1 MSETR
6 LTNAQRKAVEYDAGP
21 VIVLAGPGTGKTS
34 VIVHRVAHMIAERG
48 IAPERIAAITFT
60 NKAANEL
67 RERISEIVGGSN
79 ADAVF
84 AGTFHSFGF
93 GILRRFADL
102 AGIGP
107 EPQLLDSAQQRRLLR
122 ELIDEHGLFRRA
134 IAGGI
139 DAVLAEATSAIS
151 GFRDAGIGP
160 AAARQ
165 RLDALLADAS
175 LEDGP
180 RAQLARLG
188 DHLDLFARFDAA
200 CRQRGL
206 LTVDDLITRPAEL
219 LREHAA
225 VRDICRHDYAH
236 LVVDEFQDLNRGQI
250 ELLRALC
257 GAGEPD
263 LCVVG
268 DDDQA
273 IYAFRGA
280 DQFAFRRFAEIWPG
294 APTLLLTENWRS
306 GQAVL
311 DVANVVIEES
321 TFRFDDTKVVEIAA
335 ERDAPPASVEA
346 VHVDRW
352 EEDGDLIAAM
362 ILLDREQNP
371 ERSWSRYAVLAR
383 GHGDLDR
390 VRAALELEGIPTVVS
405 RAAAVRD
412 EPGVQDLMAWISI
425 ILEPA
430 QTWGVRRILTRP
442 PFGVDALAVGKCER
456 AYRARASRL
465 EPGQE
470 MPPLVEWLSTQYSQD
485 PALVPHVQR
494 LAEWSRLFVE
504 SAQTEPADTTIQ
516 RIITEAGLTN
526 ADLPDARART
536 QRIEALVTVL
546 RFVRERL
553 NRLEQPRDL
562 AAFMRYYN
570 DLDHREQGFAM
581 RLDEIVGGPED
592 AGPGEGDGVRLLTAH
607 GAKGLEFDT
616 VFLPRVAGPHGYP
629 KSGGANSFS
638 IPPLL
643 LDDGDAPPA
652 MEEERRI
659 FYVACTRAERRLVLV
674 ANIPKKP
681 GKNNFMGLLLT
692 KGVAVR
698 SDAAD
703 QFQRAAEAGLGRFGI
718 ETSME
723 RLELMRS
730 PTRREV
736 LARARQR
743 IRSEAALALDAAD
756 RPRLDAAGLSEIEH
770 RLRIAAA
777 RLSVVAAL
785 GAGDGVPDGAD
796 AAAAA
801 FADALKTELAASE
814 PTDGPLS
821 FRPSTPPLRLSYTT
835 IDAYCRCPRCFYV
848 KYVMELPD
856 PVGPSLRVGSVVHS
870 VLQSYC
876 EAWRKA
882 DAEGQP
888 APGPAFLEAAARRVL
903 YGQVDDGEPV
913 DAAELAQTLAQ
924 LRIYSQQFHDPSAEV
939 IEIERKHVMDYEHA
953 GIAHRLTAKFD
964 RIDRTAGGI
973 RIVDYKTGHASKK
986 LLEPKPDDLQLG
998 VYALAARHYFDDPGL
1013 EGTAEYWAL
1022 STGERG
1028 VLNLADIDTDAINE
1042 KITGAIDGMLAGHF
1056 DKGKKCYGSCAILD
1070 GVIDPESV

>member
-1 MSETR
+1 VSETR

-48 IAPERIAAITFT
+48 FEPERIAAITFT

-84 AGTFHSFGF
+84 AGTFHSFGYRL
-93 GILRRFADL
+93 LRRFADL

-107 EPQLLDSAQQRRLLR
+107 DPQLLDSAQERRLLR
-122 ELIDEHGLFRRA
+122 ELIADHGLFRRA

-139 DAVLAEATSAIS
+139 DSVLAEATSAIS

-165 RLDALLADAS
+165 RLDALLADPA

-180 RAQLARLG
+180 RAELERLG
-188 DHLDLFARFDAA
+188 DHIDLFARFDAE
-200 CRQRGL
+200 CRRRGL

-250 ELLRALC
+250 ELLSALS
-257 GAGEPD
+257 GPGEPD

-280 DQFAFRRFAEIWPG
+280 DQFAFKRFVEIWPA

-321 TFRFDDTKVVEIAA
+321 AFRFDATKTVEIAP
-335 ERDAPPASVEA
+335 ERHAPPACVEA
-346 VHVDRW
+346 IGVERW
-352 EEDGDLIAAM
+352 EEDGDVIAAM
-362 ILLDREQNP
+362 ILLDRQKHP
-371 ERSWSRYAVLAR
+371 ERDWGSYAVLAR
-383 GHGDLDR
+383 GHGDLER
-390 VRAALELEGIPTVVS
+390 VRAALELESIPTVVS
-405 RAAAVRD
+405 RASAVSD

-425 ILEPA
+425 VLEPA

-465 EPGQE
+465 EPGQD
-470 MPPLVEWLSTQYSQD
+470 MPPLVEWLAVQYADD
-485 PALVPHVQR
+485 PVLAPHVQR
-494 LAEWSRLFVE
+494 LAEWSRLFVA

-536 QRIEALVTVL
+536 QRIEALVAVL

-570 DLDHREQGFAM
+570 DLDKREQGFAM
-581 RLDEIVGGPED
+581 RLDAIVDGPED
-592 AGPGEGDGVRLLTAH
+592 DGPGEGDGVRLLTAH

-616 VFLPRVAGPHGYP
+616 VFLPRVGQHGYP
-629 KSGGANSFS
+629 KTGGPNRFS
-638 IPPLL
+638 LPPLML
-643 LDDGDAPPA
+643 GDEPDPPA

-674 ANIPKKP
+674 AEIPKKP
-681 GKNNFMGLLLT
+681 GKNNFMGLLLS

-698 SDAAD
+698 SDGAD
-703 QFQRAAEAGLGRFGI
+703 QFQRAAEAGVGRFG
-718 ETSME
+718 TDTP
-723 RLELMRS
+723 LEKLAIMRN

-736 LARARQR
+736 LSRARQR

-756 RPRLDAAGLSEIEH
+756 RVGIDAGSRGEIDRRLQD
-770 RLRIAAA
+770 AAA
-777 RLSVVAAL
+777 RMSVVAAL
-785 GAGDGVPDGAD
+785 GAGESIPAD
-796 AAAAA
+796 ADAGTRA
-801 FADALKTELAASE
+801 FADVLSADLAASE
-814 PTDGPLS
+814 PTDGAMV
-821 FRPSTPPLRLSYTT
+821 FRPSRPPLHLSYTT
-835 IDAYCRCPRCFYV
+835 IDAYCGCPRGFYV
-848 KYVMELPD
+848 KYLMELPD
-856 PVGPSLRVGSVVHS
+856 PVGPSLRVGAVVHS

-882 DAEGQP
+882 DAEGRN

-903 YGQVDDGEPV
+903 YGQVDEGEPV
-913 DAAELAQTLAQ
+913 DAGELAQTLAQ
-924 LRIYSQQFHDPSAEV
+924 LRIYSEQLHDPAAEV
-939 IEIERKHVMDYEHA
+939 LEIERKHVMNYEHA
-953 GIAHRLTAKFD
+953 GITHRLTAKFD
-964 RIDRTAGGI
+964 RIDRTDAGI
-973 RIVDYKTGHASKK
+973 RIIDYKTGNATKK
-986 LLEPKPDDLQLG
+986 LLEPRADDLQLG
-998 VYALAARHYFDDPGL
+998 VYALAARHYFQDPDL
-1013 EGTAEYWAL
+1013 EGTAEYWVL
-1022 STGERG
+1022 STGQRG
-1028 VLNLADIDTDAINE
+1028 VISLTDIDTAAIND
-1042 KITGAIDGMLAGHF
+1042 KITTAIDGMLAGRF
-1056 DKGKKCYGSCAILD
+1056 DKGRHCYGSCAILD